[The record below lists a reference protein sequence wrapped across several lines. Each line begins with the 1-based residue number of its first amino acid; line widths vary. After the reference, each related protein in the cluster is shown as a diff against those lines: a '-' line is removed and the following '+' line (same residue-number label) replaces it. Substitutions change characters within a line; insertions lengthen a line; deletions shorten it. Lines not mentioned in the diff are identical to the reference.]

1 MTSSTLRIATRAS
14 QLALWQAEHVASLLR
29 SAHAGLQVEIVHIS
43 TIGDRDQKES
53 LANMGG
59 QGVFTREV
67 QNALLDQRAD
77 VAVHSLKDLPT
88 QSVTA
93 DLILAAIP
101 AREEVADVLVLP
113 QNSEQPADVM
123 KLPEGA
129 RIGTGSMRRQAQ
141 LLHARPN
148 VHVRSIRGNVETRLR
163 KLDEGEYDAI
173 ILAAAGLK
181 RLQLAERISAVLAP
195 PLMLSAV
202 GQGALGL
209 ECRTSDQQT
218 RDYLQSLN
226 DSIAAAGA
234 TAERA
239 LLNELKAGCH
249 APVGTNS
256 SLDENTGE
264 LTLEGVVLSVDGKER
279 LYAKQS
285 APQTQADQLGR
296 NLASELLA
304 QGAARLIEI

>member
-1 MTSSTLRIATRAS
+1 MTSATLRIATRAS
-14 QLALWQAEHVASLLR
+14 QLALWQAEHVATLLR
-29 SAHAGLQVEIVHIS
+29 AAHPELDVEIVHIS
-43 TIGDRDQKES
+43 TIGDRDQKEP

-67 QNALLDQRAD
+67 QHALLDDRAD

-88 QSVTA
+88 QVTNQE
-93 DLILAAIP
+93 LYLAAIP
-101 AREEVADVLVLP
+101 AREEVADALVLP
-113 QNSEQPADVM
+113 AGSEQISDVTT
-123 KLPEGA
+123 LPEGA

-141 LLHARPN
+141 LLHSRPDFQ
-148 VHVRSIRGNVETRLR
+148 VSSIRGNVETRLR

-181 RLQLAERISAVLAP
+181 RLKLADRISLKLGP

-209 ECRTSDQQT
+209 ECRTSDQTT
-218 RDYLQSLN
+218 REFLAALN
-226 DSIAAAGA
+226 EPTTAAAA

-256 SLDENTGE
+256 QTNGAE
-264 LTLEGVVLSVDGKER
+264 LTLEGVVLSTDGKER
-279 LYAKQS
+279 LYAKATGS
-285 APQTQADQLGR
+285 LSGADQLGR
-296 NLASELLA
+296 ALARDLLE
-304 QGAARLIEI
+304 QGAARLID